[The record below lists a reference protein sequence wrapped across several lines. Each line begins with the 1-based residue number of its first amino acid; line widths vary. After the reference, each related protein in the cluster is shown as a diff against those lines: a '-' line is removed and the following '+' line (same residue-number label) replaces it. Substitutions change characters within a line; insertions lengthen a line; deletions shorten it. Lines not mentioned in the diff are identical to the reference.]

1 MAKRKLDL
9 DELEVESF
17 ATQTVSG
24 FGGTVQGQMT
34 GPTGCDPDTCDTCRF
49 NTCWDSCNPDDTC
62 ALSCNPSCV
71 VTWCGCNETDTC
83 A

>member
-17 ATQTVSG
+17 ATQTVD
-24 FGGTVQGQMT
+24 FVGGTVRARQT
-34 GPTGCDPDTCDTCRF
+34 GPTACNPGTCDTGFHTCWDTCD
-49 NTCWDSCNPDDTC
+49 PEATC

-71 VTWCGCNETDTC
+71 VTWCSCDDTC
-83 A
+83 NCA